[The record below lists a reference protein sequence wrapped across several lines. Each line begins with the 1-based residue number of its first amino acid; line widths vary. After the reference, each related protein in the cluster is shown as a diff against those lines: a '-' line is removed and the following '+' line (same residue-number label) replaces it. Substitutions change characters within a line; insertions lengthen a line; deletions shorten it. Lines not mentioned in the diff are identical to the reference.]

1 MSALGS
7 VERVLVLG
15 IVVVIVAIL
24 GIAVWGATGEDPGA
38 PVASASGGGADTGV
52 PVVPSP
58 GIGKSTSPAITPV
71 EQIERWRKLR
81 EQERTERNPAEAAPP
96 AITTPLAGGPGAMP
110 GAAGTSGG
118 SSTLSV
124 PNDSGASVPLKTETL
139 PFSTPPV
146 SQPVP
151 QPADVAP
158 LRPTLPQ
165 PAAQPVALTAPPSV
179 TLRKPEPVEP
189 KSTTVVIAE
198 GDTLW
203 KIANRFYG
211 DSNIQEHVDAILSAN
226 PDVDPGS
233 MKIGTKITL
242 PAKQGIAVN
251 RLPAEKQVQLL
262 DGSLY
267 SVQEGDTLSGIAK
280 AKLGSAMRWQEIYDL
295 NRERI
300 VDPSI
305 LFPGTSLRLPKN

>member
-1 MSALGS
+1 
-7 VERVLVLG
+7 VLG

-38 PVASASGGGADTGV
+38 PVASASGGGAGTGV
-52 PVVPSP
+52 PVVASP
-58 GIGKSTSPAITPV
+58 APAKTMSPAITPV

-81 EQERTERNPAEAAPP
+81 EQERGAAESAPP
-96 AITTPLAGGPGAMP
+96 AVTSPLAGSPGATP
-110 GAAGTSGG
+110 GTGTAFGDAIGPVPTVALKSETQPFASLPVPEPAAVT
-118 SSTLSV
+118 
-124 PNDSGASVPLKTETL
+124 PMRA
-139 PFSTPPV
+139 STPPPAAK
-146 SQPVP
+146 PVP
-151 QPADVAP
+151 LTPA
-158 LRPTLPQ
+158 
-165 PAAQPVALTAPPSV
+165 PAV

-189 KSTTVVIAE
+189 KVTTLVIGE

-203 KIANRFYG
+203 KIANRHYG
-211 DSNIQEHVDAILSAN
+211 DSDIQEHVDAILSAN
-226 PDVDPGS
+226 PDLDPDS
-233 MKIGTKITL
+233 MKIGTRITL
-242 PAKQGIAVN
+242 PPRQGLAVS

-267 SVQEGDTLSGIAK
+267 QVQKGDTLSGIAK
-280 AKLGSAMRWQEIYDL
+280 AKLGSALRWQDIYDL